1 MTRSKW
7 LLGVVA
13 ILLAA
18 ACDAQMAPGYEG
30 EALVSLSG
38 TVSSTEE
45 ISDRMLAELEW
56 QLEWVDFMAS
66 EPEYVQ
72 SSLGSEG
79 EFPNRYSLEVRN
91 RPPDRLLNDFSQI
104 SLATGESR
112 IGMALIQAR
121 SWFSYARQVLVYVD
135 EDIRSDTVGAIF
147 AGGRLRAGFHLLEVV
162 DAPCNSYLPD
172 DDPAEGSIDCLR
184 PAADDLDT
192 IIDLHIVPFGDEG
205 FPPEYPRLYKNS
217 CKRFPDPCDD

>member
-7 LLGVVA
+7 PLGVA

-45 ISDRMLAELEW
+45 ITDRMLAELEW
-56 QLEWVDFMAS
+56 QLEWVDFMAD
-66 EPEYVQ
+66 EPEIVAAPI
-72 SSLGSEG
+72 GSEG

-104 SLATGESR
+104 SLASDESR
-112 IGMALIQAR
+112 IGMALIQAKA
-121 SWFSYARQVLVYVD
+121 WFSYARQVLIYAD
-135 EDIRSDTVGAIF
+135 SDIQPDTVGAIF
-147 AGGRLRAGFHLLEVV
+147 AGGTLRAGFHLLQVV
-162 DAPCNSYLPD
+162 DAPCNSYLQD

-192 IIDLHIVPFGDEG
+192 IIDLHIVPLDDEG

-217 CKRFPDPCDD
+217 CNRPMDSCDD